1 MDTLTTACRLVALI
15 AMWDPYEYRDT
26 TEGEENDILEMRRAL
41 NEGKTDK
48 IVEKL
53 KEIAEDD
60 DPDEEILAK
69 EAKDLLRLIAA

>member
-53 KEIAEDD
+53 KERSTKR
-60 DPDEEILAK
+60 LSG
-69 EAKDLLRLIAA
+69 LRRKRRAMQ